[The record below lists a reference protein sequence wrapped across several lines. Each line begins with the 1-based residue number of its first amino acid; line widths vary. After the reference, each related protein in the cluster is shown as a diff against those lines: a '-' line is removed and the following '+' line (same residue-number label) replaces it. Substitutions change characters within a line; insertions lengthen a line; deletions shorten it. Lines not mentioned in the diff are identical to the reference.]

1 MARLTNQRHEL
12 FAQGIAQGKPASR
25 AYIEAG
31 YKARGNAA
39 ETNAARLLRKA
50 QVQERL
56 AEIAAQIES
65 HAIADA
71 EEVQKFLTAVMRG
84 EVTEELLDRDS
95 RIRTLKSLARDRIKA
110 AELLGRAQGVF
121 VLSSQDAS
129 GELDAIAQA
138 LARVPD
144 DDRPPP
150 VLN

>member
-1 MARLTNQRHEL
+1 MLPNIRHER
-12 FAQGIAQGKPASR
+12 FAQLIAQGKPASR

-39 ETNAARLLRKA
+39 ESAAARLFRNV
-50 QVQERL
+50 QVQQRL
-56 AEIAAQIES
+56 AEIAAEMEQN
-65 HAIADA
+65 AIADA

-84 EVTEELLDRDS
+84 EITEELLDRNS
-95 RIRTLKSLARDRIKA
+95 EIRTLKSLARDRIKA

-121 VLSSQDAS
+121 ATASTDAA

-138 LARVPD
+138 LARVPED
-144 DDRPPP
+144 ERPPS

>member
-1 MARLTNQRHEL
+1 MLPNIRHER
-12 FAQGIAQGKPASR
+12 FAQLIAQGKPASR

-39 ETNAARLLRKA
+39 EVGASRLLRNPK
-50 QVQERL
+50 VQERL
-56 AEIAAQIES
+56 ATLAAEIEAN
-65 HAIADA
+65 AIADA
-71 EEVQKFLTAVMRG
+71 EEIQRFLTAVMRG
-84 EVTEELLDRDS
+84 EVTEELLDRFGQIQTLKATAKE
-95 RIRTLKSLARDRIKA
+95 RIRA

-121 VLSSQDAS
+121 VLTSQDAS

-144 DDRPPP
+144 DDRPAP